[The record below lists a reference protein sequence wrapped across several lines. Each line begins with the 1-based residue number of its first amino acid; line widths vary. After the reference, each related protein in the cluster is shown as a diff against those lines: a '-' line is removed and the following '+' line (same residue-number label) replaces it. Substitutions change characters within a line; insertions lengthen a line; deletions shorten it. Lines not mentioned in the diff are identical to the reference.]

1 MTIAKILKESREIK
15 KKFNK
20 KKNSKKIKLL
30 LEQINI
36 YNCIRLLKYFKY
48 RYAIILNSNAFQISK
63 YILTLF
69 GDVGL
74 SAACG
79 TVG

>member
-15 KKFNK
+15 ILTK

>member
-1 MTIAKILKESREIK
+1 M
-15 KKFNK
+15 
-20 KKNSKKIKLL
+20 
-30 LEQINI
+30 

-63 YILTLF
+63 YILTFF